1 MNDHERIVNNEEKEK
16 QNNLL
21 TLVEKDFV
29 SYRKHIKE
37 LSAFIKMYE
46 GYRNVDKN
54 PVTGMFPNIGSS
66 DFAETMQDVYT
77 SLVKARKS
85 AYEAL
90 TSIISMIPH
99 LYGVSFSHRLFKAP
113 VGDVTC
119 WLIPTE
125 DVSEDS
131 EELTTF
137 IAIPVDQNVELR
149 QFIAT
154 GIPAR
159 IKELEASI
167 KKNETIEPK

>member
-1 MNDHERIVNNEEKEK
+1 MTDHERIVNNEKKEK
-16 QNNLL
+16 QNDLM

-46 GYRNVDKN
+46 EYRKVDKN
-54 PVTGMFPNIGSS
+54 SVTGMFPNFGTS
-66 DFAETMQDVYT
+66 DFAEAMHDVYT

-85 AYEAL
+85 AYESL
-90 TSIISMIPH
+90 TSIISMLPH
-99 LYGVSFSHRLFKAP
+99 LYGVSFPHRLFKAP
-113 VGDVTC
+113 VSDVTC

-131 EELTTF
+131 EESTIF

-154 GIPAR
+154 GVPVR

-167 KKNETIEPK
+167 KKNESVEPK